1 MLRGAVAAAWLPP
14 GGKGAI
20 DRCGKTRRARPC
32 SFVILERDCMKY
44 YKEPTDLKYSMPPTA
59 LLYCAPACTA
69 GCTEGVCR
77 ALPRAAPIRT
87 EETSASDK
95 LPSTPGRRVLIAEPA
110 THTAQVWLAFVC
122 EERFCLAGMPGFCR
136 SRTATSKSP
145 MVSRDSSPTAD
156 RLATPCRAADRRT
169 CSHSIAI
176 ASCAGCA
183 KHRIAAM
190 RCFAVRE
197 CGALWLGW
205 TRPTD
210 HRCSRQG
217 REHLLCGDGD
227 TTAAAFLVQG
237 GECG

>member
-1 MLRGAVAAAWLPP
+1 
-14 GGKGAI
+14 
-20 DRCGKTRRARPC
+20 
-32 SFVILERDCMKY
+32 MKY
-44 YKEPTDLKYSMPPTA
+44 YKEPTDLKYSIPQHSVLCASVRRAILWGSAA
-59 LLYCAPACTA
+59 LFPGPSRLHRR
-69 GCTEGVCR
+69 GI
-77 ALPRAAPIRT
+77 AA
-87 EETSASDK
+87 DG
-95 LPSTPGRRVLIAEPA
+95 LPSTPVRRVLIAEPA
-110 THTAQVWLAFVC
+110 THTAQVGLAFVC

-190 RCFAVRE
+190 RCIAVRE

-210 HRCSRQG
+210 HRCPRQG